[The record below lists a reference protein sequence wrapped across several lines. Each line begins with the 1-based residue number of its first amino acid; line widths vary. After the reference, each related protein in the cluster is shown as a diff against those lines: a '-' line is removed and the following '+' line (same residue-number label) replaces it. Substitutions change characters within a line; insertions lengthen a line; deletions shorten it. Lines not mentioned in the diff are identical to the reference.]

1 LTRNHPHYLK
11 GEIDMRVTRWL
22 VATFIRLWPFH
33 GGLVRP
39 PADDW
44 TRYWHHLDD
53 EPKRKPL
60 HIPSDAEL
68 AELAY
73 VRQLAR
79 DIGRKGLSRRKLID
93 WVADEVYGYN
103 GHFVDSNGNVI
114 PIEEVDDVFGDP
126 SFRWVSDFVKW
137 DVRVPAQSIQR
148 KIIPRLRILAMA
160 REAEQARMN

>member
-1 LTRNHPHYLK
+1 
-11 GEIDMRVTRWL
+11 MRVTRWL
-22 VATFIRLWPFH
+22 VATFIRLWPFR
-33 GGLVRP
+33 GGLVFPTRDDRIVRRDEDFDRP
-39 PADDW
+39 
-44 TRYWHHLDD
+44 R
-53 EPKRKPL
+53 RKPL

-68 AELAY
+68 AEMAY

-79 DIGRKGLSRRKLID
+79 DIGHKGLSRRKLID

-137 DVRVPAQSIQR
+137 DVRIPAQSIQK
-148 KIIPRLRILAMA
+148 KIIPRLRVLAMA
-160 REAEQARMN
+160 REAERSRLN